1 MIRRALQALNKRR
14 RGVAV
19 GLGLVGLGAVGFALS
34 HRVMM
39 VTSSP
44 SFCASCHEIRPAH
57 RSWLMSSHRMNDR
70 GVVVKCI
77 DCHLPEPSQFV
88 SFFWAKTRHGL
99 RDLYGHFLGDEYD
112 RDLAKVRARASIPN
126 SRCQRCHE
134 DLLATGM
141 TRGAMLAHRAVLYPK
156 REGYEKTCHQCH
168 ENLVHR
174 PQAYYQRASARRE
187 H

>member
-1 MIRRALQALNKRR
+1 MIRRVLSVVKKRR
-14 RGVAV
+14 RAVAAAGVLA
-19 GLGLVGLGAVGFALS
+19 GLGALAFALS
-34 HRVMM
+34 HRLMM
-39 VTSSP
+39 ATSTP
-44 SFCASCHEIRPAH
+44 SFCASCHEIEPAH
-57 RSWLMSSHRMNDR
+57 RSWLMSSHRANKR

-88 SFFWAKTRHGL
+88 PFFWVKTRHGL
-99 RDLYGHFLGDEYD
+99 RDLYAHFLGDEYD
-112 RDLAKVRARASIPN
+112 REQAKRRARAAIPN

-168 ENLVHR
+168 ENLVHK
-174 PQAYYQRASARRE
+174 PQAYYQQASAR
-187 H
+187 